1 MYLQCLMQNRQ
12 TVVDMRKRDLMN
24 LFLQRRQHS
33 FLEENFPEVSLHRSS
48 SLILYLMLCTIWSN
62 HLEMHR
68 RLYLH
73 LDVMQQQNIRRSV
86 IPERVL
92 TNSSVVIIC
101 TETQNV
107 MVRI

>member
-1 MYLQCLMQNRQ
+1 M
-12 TVVDMRKRDLMN
+12 
-24 LFLQRRQHS
+24 
-33 FLEENFPEVSLHRSS
+33 
-48 SLILYLMLCTIWSN
+48 
-62 HLEMHR
+62 EMHL

-92 TNSSVVIIC
+92 TNSSVVITC

>member
-1 MYLQCLMQNRQ
+1 MYLQCLTQSRQ
-12 TVVDMRKRDLMN
+12 IPVVMKRKDLMN

-33 FLEENFPEVSLHRSS
+33 FLEENFPEVSLLRSS
-48 SLILYLMLCTIWSN
+48 SLILYLMLCTIWSSR
-62 HLEMHR
+62 LEMPL

-73 LDVMQQQNIRRSV
+73 LDVMRQQNMQKSV

-92 TNSSVVIIC
+92 TNSSVVITC
-101 TETQNV
+101 TETPNV